1 MNEIVQIVVAE
12 DADRVVDIFNSARA
26 QMEYLPVIHS
36 PQETHEYFTKLV
48 RDGKVLVYKI
58 NSEIV
63 GFMELDDGWLHHLY
77 IDSEHQNKGF
87 GTRMLDFA
95 KRKSLQGI
103 RLWVFEENKNA
114 IRFYEREGFILVKKR
129 NSDETTNEENL
140 SDRLYE
146 WLPKDKNI

>member
-1 MNEIVQIVVAE
+1 MGIILATPQ
-12 DADRVVDIFNSARA
+12 DADRVVDIFNSAWA

-77 IDSEHQNKGF
+77 IDPEYQNKGF
-87 GTRMLDFA
+87 GTRMLGYA
-95 KRKSLQGI
+95 KDVSPTGI
-103 RLWVFEENKNA
+103 KLWVFENNKNA

-129 NSDETTNEENL
+129 NIDETTNEENL
-140 SDRLYE
+140 PDRLYE
-146 WLPKDKNI
+146 WVLNDNI